1 MAAFFFEKWC
11 YHLEDG
17 SELSLILKNLQYLSV
32 LIAAA
37 ILGNWYLA
45 EYKKAKLAGQP
56 WYRAFFS
63 LPGILI
69 VILIFL
75 LPLIAHFI

>member
-1 MAAFFFEKWC
+1 M
-11 YHLEDG
+11 
-17 SELSLILKNLQYLSV
+17 ILKNLQYLPV

-37 ILGNWYLA
+37 ILGNWYLT
-45 EYKKAKLAGQP
+45 EYRKAKLAGQP
-56 WYRAFFS
+56 WYRAHFS

-75 LPLIAHFI
+75 LPLIAHFM